1 MGKQKGTGVYSRI
14 DPRPLFILMKRSF
27 NLTLAMLLVA
37 ILIAR
42 SWHGQSAVSAGEPG
56 NFARAQEPVDK
67 PTTESSGSLS
77 LESVERLKGIATGRS
92 QIEPTREDLPLVMRA
107 LQDKD
112 PDISSWACLAVEKMA
127 LRGLFQPNEP
137 LALWTELRPKLRSAH
152 AETSD
157 WSVRAVG
164 ALVSRS
170 ELLADPLVE
179 EALFEET
186 LWLVRADDVNQCC
199 RGAMLAT
206 ALVMTLPKESKDNL
220 EKLVRALLKVR
231 VPMPANS
238 EAQDAEA
245 TCNRLVTE
253 AIRAAAGRVETQALL
268 DDVALR
274 LLAQIATINQI
285 STLSGD
291 HVYSELAAL
300 AGKTSKEVRDRIVQS
315 ILAAAANS
323 DLLYSRTSGR
333 YTPPKH
339 AGAEALAVLASL
351 LTREE
356 LEQAEAA
363 IPPPAAVTDSEE
375 YESMYGAA
383 KEALAVRRARLDK
396 KK

>member
-1 MGKQKGTGVYSRI
+1 
-14 DPRPLFILMKRSF
+14 MKRSF

-112 PDISSWACLAVEKMA
+112 PDISRWACLAVEKMA

-220 EKLVRALLKVR
+220 EKLVSALLKVR

-274 LLAQIATINQI
+274 LLA
-285 STLSGD
+285 
-291 HVYSELAAL
+291 
-300 AGKTSKEVRDRIVQS
+300 
-315 ILAAAANS
+315 
-323 DLLYSRTSGR
+323 
-333 YTPPKH
+333 
-339 AGAEALAVLASL
+339 
-351 LTREE
+351 
-356 LEQAEAA
+356 
-363 IPPPAAVTDSEE
+363 
-375 YESMYGAA
+375 
-383 KEALAVRRARLDK
+383 
-396 KK
+396 

>member
-1 MGKQKGTGVYSRI
+1 MRRFFRLTMG
-14 DPRPLFILMKRSF
+14 
-27 NLTLAMLLVA
+27 MLLIGVLTSEA
-37 ILIAR
+37 SQNHCDA
-42 SWHGQSAVSAGEPG
+42 SAGERG
-56 NFARAQEPVDK
+56 NFSGAQEPVDK
-67 PTTESSGSLS
+67 STTEISSSLS
-77 LESVERLKGIATGRS
+77 LESVERLRGIATGRS

-206 ALVMTLPKESKDNL
+206 ALLLTLPKEKKDNL

-231 VPMPANS
+231 LPMPANS

-245 TCNRLVTE
+245 TCNRLVTK
-253 AIRAAAGRVETQALL
+253 ALSVAAGRVDTQALL

-383 KEALAVRRARLDK
+383 KEALAARRARLDK